1 MNDKPT
7 HSTTDFTTDFTT
19 DNVTDLHSHDAAPAT
34 TRSVAVLGLG
44 NMGGAM
50 AAHLIDSGF
59 TTTLFDLDT
68 ERVDALVVLGGH
80 AAASAAEAAAGADY
94 VITMLPTP
102 WITSEVMLDGG
113 VAAAMK
119 PGSMW
124 IDTSTSIRSALLEVE
139 AELDSRGVRY
149 AEAPVTGMSHG
160 ARNGTLEFF
169 VGASPEDFEEALPL
183 LQVMGN
189 PERIFHVGP
198 RGSGYVVKLI
208 INQLW
213 FNHTVALGEMMALGV
228 KSGVDAGVLHSAI
241 AGSPATSFFHEHGLT
256 RILFDADYDD
266 TFAMALACKDSRLTV
281 ALADELQCHSAL
293 TRVVDAYFEESRIT
307 HGDRAGEMSP
317 FKLFEEAIG
326 TPIRSTRSGATVVA

>member
-1 MNDKPT
+1 MNNIPN
-7 HSTTDFTTDFTT
+7 S
-19 DNVTDLHSHDAAPAT
+19 NVTDLHSHDAALAT
-34 TRSVAVLGLG
+34 AKSVAVIGLG

-59 TTTLFDLDT
+59 STTVFDVNT
-68 ERVDALVVLGGH
+68 ERVDELVVLGGH
-80 AAASAAEAAAGADY
+80 PATSADAAVTDADY

-119 PGSMW
+119 PGSIWM
-124 IDTSTSIRSALLEVE
+124 DTSTSIRSALMEIE
-139 AELDSRGVRY
+139 AILDARGVRY

-169 VGASPEDFEEALPL
+169 VGASTADFDDVLPL

-198 RGSGYVVKLI
+198 RGAGYVVKLI

-241 AGSPATSFFHEHGLT
+241 AGSPATSFFHEQGLT

-281 ALADELQCHSAL
+281 ALADELQCPSAL
-293 TRVVDAYFEESRIT
+293 TRVVDAYFEESRAT
-307 HGDRAGEMSP
+307 HGDHAGEMSP
-317 FKLFEEAIG
+317 FRLFEDAIG
-326 TPIRSTRSGATVVA
+326 SPIRVTRDGNIVVA